1 MDTTQLATEIL
12 ARKCQRYCDESEDF
26 EYTGM
31 KFMDCVNYKAKEEDI
46 PSLIESIKYWSEAKP
61 KKDKKFWT
69 KLDFTLE
76 DERMKKELI
85 LIQMLGSFPNWF
97 DKTLIKKIRKE
108 VRNVQHRQTSSPCH
122 K

>member
-1 MDTTQLATEIL
+1 MDTTELATEIL
-12 ARKCQRYCDESEDF
+12 ARKCKKHCNESEDF
-26 EYTGM
+26 YYTGM

-69 KLDFTLE
+69 KLDYTLE

-97 DKTLIKKIRKE
+97 DKSLIKKIRKK
-108 VRNVQHRQTSSPCH
+108 VSAVAKRASKSVA
-122 K
+122 